1 MFRAQGRK
9 FGRQG
14 MLKADVT
21 AGISVEPE
29 KLQVISMEEHGLVLL
44 ILRNVYVFSTF
55 ILV

>member
-1 MFRAQGRK
+1 MFRAQGWK

-14 MLKADVT
+14 MLKANVT

-44 ILRNVYVFSTF
+44 ILRTVYVFSTF